1 MVEPPVT
8 VSRSLCS
15 AASRFAS
22 YESLFTA
29 TELSA
34 LKPWL
39 ARQERQWVRVS
50 VQLQFVVGRFSLHC
64 DGAERSETVVFL
76 VSLTIFLLPRQS

>member
-1 MVEPPVT
+1 MSLTSLSSTAMEPSPNET
-8 VSRSLCS
+8 VVDQAHKSDSGS
-15 AASRFAS
+15 
-22 YESLFTA
+22 ES
-29 TELSA
+29 
-34 LKPWL
+34 
-39 ARQERQWVRVS
+39 S